1 MFESTTLP
9 RRRYP
14 PELKLKVVL
23 DALSNTSSKAAI
35 GRKYDI
41 NANQVANWIRQYR
54 ADADWVKKAKSSD
67 MFPSD
72 MLPIVIQDPPKTDKP
87 LPPSRGDL
95 RVRFHR
101 GHELTLSRPTDSQL
115 GLILRTLA

>member
-1 MFESTTLP
+1 MFESTSLP

-23 DALSNTSSKAAI
+23 DALSNTASNAAI

-41 NANQVANWIRQYR
+41 NANQVATWIRQYR

-67 MFPSD
+67 M
-72 MLPIVIQDPPKTDKP
+72 LPVVIQDPPKTAKP

-95 RVRFHR
+95 RVRFHS